1 MLDFDKMR
9 EEQLKRVNS
18 FEEACKIYAEDCPVI
33 IELLESHPMTLYR
46 LFEVDKN
53 SFEAMEGIAHSLHHA
68 FVDDGA
74 YHVAREV
81 CHIRTD
87 MKKRLNKVFEEK
99 GMLDKIQEVPVYT
112 YCLKGGDSDS
122 NSNIGERHLS
132 EMIEVD
138 SLHYAYYETHKKA
151 IEAVGDFDER
161 LGVRRPCE
169 ERQKYH
175 ELSNL
180 LEKYLEQLYFETLWE
195 ETEL

>member
-1 MLDFDKMR
+1 
-9 EEQLKRVNS
+9 
-18 FEEACKIYAEDCPVI
+18 
-33 IELLESHPMTLYR
+33 
-46 LFEVDKN
+46 
-53 SFEAMEGIAHSLHHA
+53 MEGIAHSLHHA

-138 SLHYAYYETHKKA
+138 SLHYAYYETHKKQ
-151 IEAVGDFDER
+151 
-161 LGVRRPCE
+161 LK
-169 ERQKYH
+169 Q
-175 ELSNL
+175 
-180 LEKYLEQLYFETLWE
+180 LEILMKG
-195 ETEL
+195 